1 MPPSDALSRVVAG
14 WEDKSPTPLAC
25 HHDRVSTQGSL
36 PTPDD
41 DVIRVLVVD
50 DHVLYRRGLEVV
62 LNQEDDIVVVGEAGS
77 GPDAVTAAAD
87 VTPDIVLMDVRMPG
101 GGGIQACRQ
110 IRDFSPS
117 TRIIMITTSDDERD
131 LVESI
136 RAGATGYLLKDV
148 PPEQVVDGIRAVHAG
163 QSLLSPSLAS
173 TLLDE
178 FASILRKG
186 SEQRP
191 VPAPHLTGR
200 ELEVLRL
207 VAQGLGNREIAKKL
221 FISENTVKNHVRNIL
236 DKLQMH
242 SRMEAALYAVRERL
256 LEE

>member
-1 MPPSDALSRVVAG
+1 M
-14 WEDKSPTPLAC
+14 
-25 HHDRVSTQGSL
+25 QGSL
-36 PTPDD
+36 PPPADD
-41 DVIRVLVVD
+41 AIRVLVVD

-62 LNQEDDIVVVGEAGS
+62 LNQEDDIRVVAEAGN
-77 GPDAVTAAAD
+77 GPDAVAAAAD

-101 GGGIQACRQ
+101 GGGIPACRQ
-110 IRDFSPS
+110 IRDLSPT
-117 TRIIMITTSDDERD
+117 TRVIMITTSDDERD

-148 PPEQVVDGIRAVHAG
+148 PPEEVVAGIRAVHAG

-178 FASILRKG
+178 FASILRST
-186 SEQRP
+186 SEQRT
-191 VPAPHLTGR
+191 VPAPHLTDR

-207 VAQGLGNREIAKKL
+207 VAQGLGNREIAKRL

-236 DKLQMH
+236 EKLQMH

-256 LEE
+256 LDGA

>member
-1 MPPSDALSRVVAG
+1 MLRGGSSHLPPRS
-14 WEDKSPTPLAC
+14 AC
-25 HHDRVSTQGSL
+25 HHGRVSTQGSL
-36 PTPDD
+36 PSSDV

-62 LNQEDDIVVVGEAGS
+62 LHQEDDILVVGEAGS
-77 GPDAVTAAAD
+77 GPEAVALVAEA
-87 VTPDIVLMDVRMPG
+87 TPDIVLMDVRMPG
-101 GGGIQACRQ
+101 GCGIHACRA
-110 IRDFSPS
+110 IRETSPS

-148 PPEQVVDGIRAVHAG
+148 PPEQVVEGIRAVHAG

-178 FASILRKG
+178 FANILRKG
-186 SEQRP
+186 SEQP
-191 VPAPHLTGR
+191 AVPAPHLTGR

-207 VAQGLGNREIAKKL
+207 VAQGLGNREIAKEL